1 MIRLRL
7 MDSYIFHQGMD
18 RIVRLTGITFAL
30 LGWIVA
36 TGLAWDGLQ
45 LAAWANMARINAQT
59 MSTESAI
66 RKAITGVPCKHC
78 LVVREARKDSES
90 STPINSTKQKSVGDL
105 ALLQEF
111 IFLTKP
117 TNKDVFEVMRPNEVC
132 IWFEVPVPP
141 PKHLRS

>member
-1 MIRLRL
+1 

-66 RKAITGVPCKHC
+66 RKAK
-78 LVVREARKDSES
+78 REY
-90 STPINSTKQKSVGDL
+90 
-105 ALLQEF
+105 
-111 IFLTKP
+111 
-117 TNKDVFEVMRPNEVC
+117 
-132 IWFEVPVPP
+132 PV
-141 PKHLRS
+141 SIA